1 MEKAI
6 SAVTKEGLS
15 IRRAALQFNVPKSSL
30 GDRVSGRVA
39 HGTMSGPPKYLTDA
53 EEIEIVHF
61 LTRTA
66 AIGYPK
72 SRKDVM
78 GLVQQVLDSKG
89 LGKSLTSGW
98 WESFIHRHPNLS
110 LRTAA
115 PMSLVRAQASDPEMV
130 SRYFDL
136 LEQTLV
142 ENDLRGKPGQIF
154 NMDES
159 GMPLDPKSP
168 KVVVERGSVA
178 AAVGSGNK
186 SQVTIVGCVNA
197 VGACIPPMV
206 VWNRKT
212 LAPELTEGEVPGTT
226 YGLSSNGWMDQE
238 LFDKWFCN
246 YFLR

>member
-78 GLVQQVLDSKG
+78 GLVQRVLDSKE
-89 LGKSLTSGW
+89 LGRSLTSGW

-142 ENDLRGKPGQIF
+142 ENDLKGKPGQIF
-154 NMDES
+154 NMDKS

-197 VGACIPPMV
+197 AGACIPPMV

-212 LAPELTEGEVPGTT
+212 LAPELTEGEVPGTI
-226 YGLSSNGWMDQE
+226 YGLFLQWMDRP
-238 LFDKWFCN
+238 KAV
-246 YFLR
+246 